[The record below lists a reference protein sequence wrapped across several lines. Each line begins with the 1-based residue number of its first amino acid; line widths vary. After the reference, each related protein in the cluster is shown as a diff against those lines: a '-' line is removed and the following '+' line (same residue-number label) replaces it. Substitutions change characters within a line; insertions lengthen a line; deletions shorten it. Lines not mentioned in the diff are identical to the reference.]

1 GQDRPGQ
8 DRSGRDRARPGSDR
22 ARQPERVSAADVE
35 VRFLPERERL
45 RRVAQQLTAGKKAY
59 PLMEIAW
66 QFLARPEA
74 CEVQI
79 RPRQKEN
86 GITLHQ
92 CPICRAA
99 ATQQDWV
106 LAHALRDHVEHYFDK
121 EDTLSDPPAGH
132 FVCVA
137 RCGLSGTLLGP
148 PNHHS
153 YNIRME
159 EIRAARYPD
168 LSPAEYEQRVETIR
182 DPAVIEQW
190 KEESRKTTVYR
201 RKGQSES
208 EGIPHAEAVA
218 QIREDVLQSGI
229 REARSVSMPA
239 KVAQRLSDR
248 GLLAAVR
255 QAWEKERRFPST
267 LLLALRG
274 ALGNMRLH
282 IFRVKKRHE
291 YASPIPPRR
300 LDTELVVP
308 ALAEM
313 LDFMARQPGCTR
325 RQIREALRSDLSD
338 DQVQEN
344 LEFFKPLLW
353 LIERGHVIEFFDG
366 SLAVPVG
373 RRAARSNVK

>member
-1 GQDRPGQ
+1 
-8 DRSGRDRARPGSDR
+8 
-22 ARQPERVSAADVE
+22 VE

-45 RRVAQQLTAGKKAY
+45 RRVVRQLTTGKRAY
-59 PLMEIAW
+59 PLMGIAW

-79 RPRQKEN
+79 RPTKKTN

-92 CPICRAA
+92 CPVCRAA
-99 ATQQDWV
+99 ATRHEWV
-106 LAHALRDHVEHYFDK
+106 LSHAVQDHLVDLFDK
-121 EDTLSDPPAGH
+121 EDILIDAPAGN

-137 RCGLSGTLLGP
+137 RCGLSRTLLGP

-153 YNIRME
+153 YKVRME
-159 EIRAARYPD
+159 EIRAARYPHM
-168 LSPAEYEQRVETIR
+168 SPAEYEQRVETIR
-182 DPAVIEQW
+182 DAEVIEQW
-190 KEESRKTTVYR
+190 KEESRKKTVYR
-201 RKGQSES
+201 RKGQSED
-208 EGIPHAEAVA
+208 EGISHAEAVA
-218 QIREDVLQSGI
+218 QVKQEVLDAGI
-229 REARSVSMPA
+229 RETRSVAMPA
-239 KVAQRLSDR
+239 RIAQRLSDR

-291 YASPIPPRR
+291 YASPIPPKR
-300 LDTELVVP
+300 LDTEQVVP
-308 ALAEM
+308 AIAEM
-313 LDFMARQPGCTR
+313 LEFMADQPGCTR
-325 RQIREALRSDLSD
+325 HQIRESLRPDLAD

-366 SLAVPVG
+366 SLAVPIG
-373 RRAARSNVK
+373 RRAAPTKSK